1 MADRQASRTAV
12 MVCQG
17 RAIADGRLAV
27 GRFADPIAVR
37 LLRADE
43 RAVVEGVR
51 AGTRPRSGRDRIEYG
66 LLDSV
71 AKVLATRTVPIDEAV
86 RAQGNSQLVI
96 LGAGLDA
103 RAWRMPEL
111 ADVGVFEVDH
121 PASQANKRDR
131 VDGLEPIAKSVTYVP
146 VDFAR
151 DQLDSALR
159 SAGFR
164 GSVPTTW
171 IWEGVLNYL
180 TDAAVASTLT
190 MIGELSAP
198 GSRLIATYPT
208 PSRLRWLGPLLLRVS
223 SKLAGAQNPLQH
235 EPQLSAWTPEQ
246 MRELVEAHGLVVSA
260 DLDLLAVADELSV
273 AMNRA
278 RGHGLGRAVVA
289 DKPAEI
295 TIAADR
301 GRSEAASRSTR
312 RRSSHPPR
320 GRARAHR
327 TSR

>member
-1 MADRQASRTAV
+1 MADKQASRTAV

-27 GRFADPIAVR
+27 GRFADPIAMR

-51 AGTRPRSGRDRIEYG
+51 AGTPPRSGRDRIEYG
-66 LLDSV
+66 LLGSV
-71 AKVLATRTVPIDEAV
+71 ATVLATRTVPIDEAV

-111 ADVGVFEVDH
+111 ADVEVFEVDH

-146 VDFAR
+146 VDFTR

-164 GSVPTTW
+164 ESVPTTW

-180 TDAAVASTLT
+180 TAAAVASTLT
-190 MIGELSAP
+190 VISELSSP

-208 PSRLRWLGPLLLRVS
+208 PSHFRRLGPLLLRVS
-223 SKLAGAQNPLQH
+223 SKLAGAQNPLRN

-260 DLDLLAVADELSV
+260 DLNLLAVADELSV

-278 RGHGLGRAVVA
+278 RVHGLGRAVVA
-289 DKPAEI
+289 DKP
-295 TIAADR
+295 R
-301 GRSEAASRSTR
+301 
-312 RRSSHPPR
+312 
-320 GRARAHR
+320 
-327 TSR
+327 